1 MFEFRIK
8 KKSKSTNARIGTF
21 KTPHGTIETP
31 VFMPVGTKA
40 TVKSLRP
47 EDLRFSGS
55 QIILANT
62 YHLYLRPGH
71 KLIEKMGG
79 LHKFM
84 NWNYPILTDSGG
96 YQVFSLGES
105 YGSRG
110 QIQKGKSLKSLV
122 KIIDGG
128 VEFRSVLD
136 GSKHL
141 FTPKK
146 VMDIEHALGAD
157 IIMAIDECPPPGV
170 SKSYSEEAMER
181 THKWALECKK
191 VHEKSKKRA
200 SQALFPIIQGGTYKD
215 LRIKS
220 AKFMADLDLPGIA
233 IGGLAVGEPRK
244 KTWEIID
251 AILPYLPENKPRY
264 IMGIGTPE
272 DIEEAIKRGMDMF
285 DCVLPTRLG
294 RHGSAFTQEGL
305 LHLKNEKNRASKAPL
320 DKKCTCYTCAN
331 YTRAYLRHLISEKE
345 ILGIHLLSL
354 HNVAFLH
361 QHVKKIKE
369 KYILASHTKK

>member
-8 KKSKSTNARIGTF
+8 ARGRKTNARIGKF

-31 VFMPVGTKA
+31 VFIPVGTKA

-47 EDLRFSGS
+47 EDLKDAGS

-71 KLIEKMGG
+71 KLIEKLGG

-84 NWNYPILTDSGG
+84 NWDGPILTDSGG

-110 QIQKGKSLKSLV
+110 QIPKGKSLKNLV

-128 VEFRSVLD
+128 VEFRSILD

-157 IIMAIDECPPPGV
+157 IIMAIDECPAPGV
-170 SKSYSEEAMER
+170 AKSYTEESMER
-181 THKWALECKK
+181 THIWALECKK
-191 VHEKSKKRA
+191 EHKKNKKRN
-200 SQALFPIIQGGTYKD
+200 SQALFPIIQGGMYKD

-220 AKFMADLDLPGIA
+220 AKFMAGLDLPGIA

-272 DIEEAIKRGMDMF
+272 DIEEAVKRGMDMF

-294 RHGSAFTQEGL
+294 RHGSAFTSEGL
-305 LHLKNEKNRASKAPL
+305 LHLKNEKNRTSKAPL
-320 DKKCTCYTCAN
+320 DKKCSCYTCAN

-369 KYILASHTKK
+369 KCILASRTKK